1 MDDDCAVT
9 VHTKHMNKLNLTVS
23 RIFPYLLSIGGGI
36 GFLAAFILTSEKIKI
51 IKDPTYELSCNLNP
65 LLSCGSVMTTP
76 QAEVFGFPNS
86 LIGIAGFAIIT
97 CIGMSLLA
105 GAKFNRW
112 FWVGMQLGVTF
123 GICFVFWLQY
133 QSIFIIGALC
143 QYCMIVWTVM
153 IPIFLYTTVYN
164 LRKGNIKTPP
174 FLEGVS
180 NFIQR
185 YNIDILIVWYIF
197 IIVTIIYHFWYFWST
212 LFQIK

>member
-1 MDDDCAVT
+1 
-9 VHTKHMNKLNLTVS
+9 MNKLNLTVS

-123 GICFVFWLQY
+123 GIFGRLYFKLNNMVYFTNH
-133 QSIFIIGALC
+133 SSK
-143 QYCMIVWTVM
+143 
-153 IPIFLYTTVYN
+153 IPT
-164 LRKGNIKTPP
+164 
-174 FLEGVS
+174 
-180 NFIQR
+180 
-185 YNIDILIVWYIF
+185 DILGLNHKRNYEHGIL
-197 IIVTIIYHFWYFWST
+197 VT
-212 LFQIK
+212 L